1 MGNREE
7 FRAEFSDQNQIIKV
21 GVLDKPPSYEK
32 VQQEDDSLPP
42 AYEDISPQKNIV

>member
-1 MGNREE
+1 MIIE
-7 FRAEFSDQNQIIKV
+7 IIKV

-42 AYEDISPQKNIV
+42 RYEDIQKNIV